1 MRAVIL
7 AGGKGTRLAP
17 YSTVLPKPLMPID
30 DMPILEVV
38 VRQLKYY
45 GFKQITIAVGHL
57 SELIEAFFGN
67 GSKWGIKIDYSRE
80 DKPLGTAGPLAL
92 IRQLNRPFLVM
103 NGDLL
108 TTLDYADLL
117 RRHRQAKAI
126 ATLGVYQRN
135 VKIDLGIIKSNA
147 RDGIIEYIEKPILKY
162 DISSGIYAFN
172 PAVLKYIPRSRR
184 FDLPELTRALIKDKQ
199 PVRAYKFRGY
209 WLDIGRPDD
218 YKQAIEAF
226 SQYRSRFIR

>member
-57 SELIEAFFGN
+57 SKLIEAFFGD
-67 GSKWGIKIDYSRE
+67 GRKWGVDIDYSRE

-92 IRQLNRPFLVM
+92 IKNLKKPFLVM

-108 TTLDYADLL
+108 TTINYADFM
-117 RRHRQAKAI
+117 RTHKKSQAI
-126 ATLGVYQRN
+126 ATLGVYQRR
-135 VKIDLGIIKSNA
+135 VKIDLGIIKSDT
-147 RDGIIEYIEKPILKY
+147 RDKIIEYIEKPTLKY
-162 DISSGIYAFN
+162 EVSSGIYAFS
-172 PAVLKYIPRSRR
+172 PAVLKHISKHQR
-184 FDLPELTRALIKDKQ
+184 FDLPNLTRILIKNKQ
-199 PVRAYKFRGY
+199 PVLAYKFKGY

-218 YKQAIEAF
+218 YRQAVEEF
-226 SQYRSRFIR
+226 RKHRNKFLR